1 MYEDHGQK
9 KRERKTMKC
18 VFIHYVFQ
26 AKPLKTFLV
35 LYRIGVILGW
45 KLYCVLDG
53 VEGKITNP
61 T

>member
-1 MYEDHGQK
+1 
-9 KRERKTMKC
+9 MKC
-18 VFIHYVFQ
+18 VFIHYVIQ

-53 VEGKITNP
+53 VEGKIINP
-61 T
+61 I

>member
-1 MYEDHGQK
+1 
-9 KRERKTMKC
+9 MKC
-18 VFIHYVFQ
+18 VFIHYVIQ

-35 LYRIGVILGW
+35 IYRIGVILGW

-61 T
+61 I